1 MFESFYKIKIEG
13 KDVKRFIRM
22 LYRSGIYFEEISLD
36 RGSAYIKVDKDNYK
50 KLKNIKTSYNIE
62 VIELFGISK
71 FKHLIKTNF
80 IFLIFT
86 ALGIFLLYFLS
97 NIIFDVEVIHNDK
110 YIRDLLYS
118 ELDKYNIKK
127 FNFVKKYEYVQKVKN
142 EILNNY
148 KNDIEWLEIERVG
161 TLYNIRVDK
170 RIINNIKQ
178 DGQNRHVVAKK
189 NGIIM
194 RIVAEKGEIVKKVY
208 DYVRAGDIIIS
219 GEIYK
224 NKEVI
229 GQTSASGDVY
239 AEVWYKVKVEMPI
252 SYKEEA
258 LTGRSKNVIN
268 ISFLDK
274 NINIFDFHRYN
285 NSKKEG
291 NTILSDFFGMFT
303 IKYNKEY
310 EINVKDEVNNII
322 SEEFAFK
329 MARKKIEDQLGRGE
343 YIISQKKL
351 KTVINNSTII
361 TEVFFKVYENISSYS
376 YF

>member
-36 RGSAYIKVDKDNYK
+36 HGSAYIKVDKENYK
-50 KLKNIKTSYNIE
+50 KLKDIKTSYNIE

-86 ALGIFLLYFLS
+86 AFGIFLLYFLS

-127 FNFVKKYEYVQKVKN
+127 YNFVKKYEYVQKVKN

-161 TLYNIRVDK
+161 AVYKIRVDK

-310 EINVKDEVNNII
+310 EINIKDEVNNII

>member
-1 MFESFYKIKIEG
+1 
-13 KDVKRFIRM
+13 
-22 LYRSGIYFEEISLD
+22 
-36 RGSAYIKVDKDNYK
+36 
-50 KLKNIKTSYNIE
+50 
-62 VIELFGISK
+62 
-71 FKHLIKTNF
+71 
-80 IFLIFT
+80 
-86 ALGIFLLYFLS
+86 
-97 NIIFDVEVIHNDK
+97 
-110 YIRDLLYS
+110 
-118 ELDKYNIKK
+118 
-127 FNFVKKYEYVQKVKN
+127 
-142 EILNNY
+142 
-148 KNDIEWLEIERVG
+148 
-161 TLYNIRVDK
+161 
-170 RIINNIKQ
+170 
-178 DGQNRHVVAKK
+178 
-189 NGIIM
+189 
-194 RIVAEKGEIVKKVY
+194 
-208 DYVRAGDIIIS
+208 
-219 GEIYK
+219 
-224 NKEVI
+224 
-229 GQTSASGDVY
+229 
-239 AEVWYKVKVEMPI
+239 MPI

-310 EINVKDEVNNII
+310 EINIKDEVNNII

>member
-36 RGSAYIKVDKDNYK
+36 HGSAYIKVDKENYK
-50 KLKNIKTSYNIE
+50 KLKDIKTSYNIE

-71 FKHLIKTNF
+71 FNHLIRSNF

-86 ALGIFLLYFLS
+86 AFGIFLLYFLS

-127 FNFVKKYEYVQKVKN
+127 YNFVKKYEYVQKVKN

-161 TLYNIRVDK
+161 TVYKIRVDK

>member
-36 RGSAYIKVDKDNYK
+36 HGSAYIKVDKENYK
-50 KLKNIKTSYNIE
+50 KFNDIKTSYNIE

-71 FKHLIKTNF
+71 FNHLIRSNF

-86 ALGIFLLYFLS
+86 AFGIFLLYFLS

-127 FNFVKKYEYVQKVKN
+127 YNFVKKYEYVQKVKN

-161 TLYNIRVDK
+161 TVYKIRVDK

>member
-22 LYRSGIYFEEISLD
+22 LYRSGIYFEEISLY

-86 ALGIFLLYFLS
+86 VLGIFLLYFLS

-219 GEIYK
+219 GDIYK

-252 SYKEEA
+252 SYKEEI
-258 LTGRSKNVIN
+258 LTGRSKKVIN

-285 NSKKEG
+285 NSKKEE

-310 EINVKDEVNNII
+310 EIDVKDEVNNII

-329 MARKKIEDQLGRGE
+329 MARKKIEDQLGHGE

>member
-13 KDVKRFIRM
+13 KDVKRFIKM
-22 LYRSGIYFEEISLD
+22 LYRSGIYFEKISLD

-86 ALGIFLLYFLS
+86 VLGIFLLYFLS

-127 FNFVKKYEYVQKVKN
+127 FSFVKKYEYVQKVKN

-148 KNDIEWLEIERVG
+148 KNDIEWLEMERVG
-161 TLYNIRVDK
+161 TVYKIRVDK

-219 GEIYK
+219 GDIYK

-252 SYKEEA
+252 SYKEEV
-258 LTGRSKNVIN
+258 LTGRNKRVIN

-285 NSKKEG
+285 NSKKEE
-291 NTILSDFFGMFT
+291 NTIFSDFFGMFT

-310 EINVKDEVNNII
+310 EIDVKDEVNNII

-329 MARKKIEDQLGRGE
+329 MARKKIEDQLKHGE

>member
-86 ALGIFLLYFLS
+86 VLGIFLLYFLS

-127 FNFVKKYEYVQKVKN
+127 FSFVKKYEYVQNVKN

-161 TLYNIRVDK
+161 TVYKIRVDK

-219 GEIYK
+219 GDIYK

-258 LTGRSKNVIN
+258 LTGRSKKVIN
-268 ISFLDK
+268 VSFLDK

-285 NSKKEG
+285 NSKKEE

-310 EINVKDEVNNII
+310 EINIKDEVNNII

>member
-36 RGSAYIKVDKDNYK
+36 HGSAYIKVDKENYK
-50 KLKNIKTSYNIE
+50 KFNDIKTSYNIE

-71 FKHLIKTNF
+71 FNHLIRSNF

-86 ALGIFLLYFLS
+86 AFGIFLLYFLS

-127 FNFVKKYEYVQKVKN
+127 YNFVKKYEYVQKVKN

-161 TLYNIRVDK
+161 TFYKIRVDK